1 MFLQIILILLVLQ
14 NDVPQKNGQK
24 NALSFCPMA

>member
-14 NDVPQKNGQK
+14 NDASKKIGQK
-24 NALSFCPMA
+24 NALSFCPMI